1 MQITLLKVYVTSG
14 RLKCL
19 KQKSLVPK
27 CLDSKIFDPKY
38 VSERIEDNTIGGV
51 IQNKLYTSPFLTRFD
66 PYPIHSRMWYPQYY
80 TPEMFP
86 PCSMTLHHFKSRL
99 STYIYLN
106 VFSSCWPPEIYNFPL

>member
-38 VSERIEDNTIGGV
+38 VSERKED
-51 IQNKLYTSPFLTRFD
+51 KLSWIT
-66 PYPIHSRMWYPQYY
+66 Q
-80 TPEMFP
+80 
-86 PCSMTLHHFKSRL
+86 
-99 STYIYLN
+99 
-106 VFSSCWPPEIYNFPL
+106 